1 MNQTYMNKLIQQVLT
16 LATLCWMLAGCSGEN
31 LLQEYGEGTGYL
43 RLTLGSVDVELTST
57 TRAEA
62 GSLPDALIPK
72 AEDFMI
78 DIQMGKESVEGFP
91 KPYSELTTEG
101 VELTAGGYTVTAYCG
116 DNNPMQATPYFSSS
130 VQVQILPGKA
140 TETTLNAVLANAMLT
155 PAVSESLQNH
165 YKEWALTIKV
175 GNASET
181 LANNEKINDYLF
193 VQAGQPVDAV
203 FEGTNILG
211 KETSHEWVVVSP
223 AVAQTKYVIQCDP
236 DIPIFS
242 FGLNAV
248 TEHTADQSGYVNGT
262 KVSLSFGNLSN
273 VPLTLIT
280 NWKATL
286 VNEAGE
292 VVRSYSTSDFSSTG
306 EMAIE
311 NDWPYLPQGNYT
323 LKYSYTIDGNEVSEE
338 ATATEA
344 KTITMPLPTFNA
356 KVSAQTSYSVFQSQG
371 AAAANETDGSG
382 IFNISLTTNIAPDIL
397 DNEKY
402 ADLLNATYSLDSG
415 ESSTE
420 KSPVFQNLQWGKR
433 TLTASASF
441 DGSSNSTSSVECEV
455 TGIPYKGDYTNQ
467 SPFDDTKNSW
477 ICVGSGEYWG
487 ERGYILF
494 QYYKTIF
501 WDRVTHNCHVFSP
514 AFQVPTT
521 TMIDVSYSTKV
532 VYFTTGA
539 SGNSIDVYTGVSKGT
554 DNSVKDKTTSI
565 NRIFIAAG
573 QKPNDDKFTIISDNT
588 QIGNNYRIC
597 ISHDGIEDENQA
609 ENWLT
614 FKSLE
619 VLYR

>member
-1 MNQTYMNKLIQQVLT
+1 MKKIIQQVLT
-16 LATLCWMLAGCSGEN
+16 LTILCWMMAGCSGEN
-31 LLQEYGEGTGYL
+31 LIQEDGEGTGYL
-43 RLTLGSVDVELTST
+43 HLTLGSVDVELTST

-62 GSLPDALIPK
+62 GTPPEGLIPK

-78 DIQMGKESVEGFP
+78 DIQMGNESVEGFP
-91 KPYSELTTEG
+91 KKYSELTNEG
-101 VELTAGGYTVTAYCG
+101 IELMAGGYTVTAYCG
-116 DNNPMQATPYFSSS
+116 ENNLMQATPYFSSS
-130 VQVQILPGKA
+130 VQVQILPGKP
-140 TETTLNAVLANAMLT
+140 TEATLNAALANAMLT

-165 YKEWALTIKV
+165 YTDWTLTVKA
-175 GNASET
+175 GDTSMP
-181 LANNEKINDYLF
+181 LANKEESDGYLF
-193 VQAGQPVDAV
+193 AQAGQSINAV
-203 FEGTNILG
+203 FEGTNLLG
-211 KETSHEWVVVSP
+211 NETSHEWTVVSP
-223 AVAQTKYVIQCDP
+223 AVAQTKYVIQCNP
-236 DIPIFS
+236 DIPVFS
-242 FGLNAV
+242 FGLNA
-248 TEHTADQSGYVNGT
+248 TAEHTTDQSGYLNGT
-262 KVSLSFGNLSN
+262 KVSLSFGDLSN
-273 VPLTLIT
+273 VPLSLIT

-292 VVRSYSTSDFSSTG
+292 VVRSYSTSNFSSTG

-311 NDWPYLPQGNYT
+311 NNWPYLPQGSYT
-323 LKYSYTIDGNEVSEE
+323 LKYSYTIDGNEVNEE
-338 ATATEA
+338 ATANEA
-344 KTITMPLPTFNA
+344 KTITMPLPNFEA
-356 KVSAQTSYSVFQSQG
+356 EVSAQTSYSVYQSQG

-397 DNEKY
+397 GNEKY

-441 DGSSNSTSSVECEV
+441 DGSKESTSSVECEV

-467 SPFDDTKNSW
+467 SPFDDTVNPW
-477 ICVGSGEYWG
+477 ISVGSGEYWG
-487 ERGYILF
+487 EVGYILF
-494 QYYKTIF
+494 QYYKTF
-501 WDRVTHNCHVFSP
+501 LWNRVTHNCHVFSP